1 MPSPLPE
8 GGDQRETVSVLRPQL
23 PTAERLLPYL
33 RRIDQMRIYSN
44 HGPLG
49 SELSERL
56 ASMLQLPEGGI
67 VCASSGTAALSGAVL
82 ATAGR
87 GTPERPLALLPAFTF
102 VATAAAV
109 EHCGYRA
116 YLADVD
122 AESWMLD
129 PERLTDHPQRERI
142 GVAVPVAPFGRPVPQ
157 DPWQVFS
164 RKTGIPVVIDGAAS
178 FEPVSQAP
186 ERFLGAL
193 PVAFSF
199 HATKSLATGEGGGV
213 ATSDLA
219 LAERIVRALNFG
231 FFGTREARS
240 ASLNGKMSEY
250 HAAVGLAELDDWP
263 AKSNAFRAVA
273 DQYRRMLREIGLS
286 QRFHGSPELA
296 GCYALFQCAGDPEVT
311 RVSRS
316 LEHHGIDFRLWYGG
330 GVHRQSYF
338 ADLPSDDLSITD
350 DLAPRLL
357 GLPTAPD
364 LAKSAIRHTV
374 AALAEAIR
382 R

>member
-1 MPSPLPE
+1 MRSPLPG
-8 GGDQRETVSVLRPQL
+8 GGDERDTVPVLRPRL

-33 RRIDQMRIYSN
+33 RRIDQTRIYSN

-49 SELSERL
+49 SELSDRL

-67 VCASSGTAALSGAVL
+67 ICASSGTAALSGAVL

-109 EHCGYRA
+109 EHCGYQA

-129 PERLTDHPQRERI
+129 PERLANHPQCERI
-142 GVAVPVAPFGRPVPQ
+142 GVVIPVAPFGRPVPQ
-157 DPWQVFS
+157 RPWQIFGQ
-164 RKTGIPVVIDGAAS
+164 KTGIPVVIDGAAS

-186 ERFLGAL
+186 DRFLGAL

-199 HATKSLATGEGGGV
+199 HATKSFATGEGGGV
-213 ATSDLA
+213 ATSDLV

-250 HAAVGLAELDDWP
+250 HAAVGLAELDEWP

-273 DQYRRMLREIGLS
+273 DEYRRMLGEIGLS
-286 QRFHGSPELA
+286 QRFHGPPELA
-296 GCYALFQCAGDPEVT
+296 GCYALFQCAGAPET
-311 RVSRS
+311 NRVQRS
-316 LEHHGIDFRLWYGG
+316 LERHGIDFRLWYGG

-338 ADLPSDDLSITD
+338 ADLPSDDLRTTD
-350 DLAPRLL
+350 DLVPRLL

-364 LAKSAIRHTV
+364 LAEAAIRRAV
-374 AALAEAIR
+374 AALGEAIQK
-382 R
+382 